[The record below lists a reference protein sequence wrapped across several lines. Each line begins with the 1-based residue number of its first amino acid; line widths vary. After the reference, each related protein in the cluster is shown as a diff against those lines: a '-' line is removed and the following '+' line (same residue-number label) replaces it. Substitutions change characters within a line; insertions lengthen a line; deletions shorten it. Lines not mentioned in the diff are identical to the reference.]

1 MSGGA
6 AGSGTPDGSAAGQR
20 PLVLV
25 AACNRLLG
33 DHPYHVVGRK
43 YVAAVRLAGALP
55 LVVPALRDD
64 EVDAALA
71 LADGVLLTGSPSNV
85 HPSHFGQPVHD
96 ASLPLDPER
105 DAWTLRLAPRALA
118 LGVPLLAICRGAQE
132 VNVALGG
139 TLHQAVHELPGR
151 ADHRADD
158 DEPADTQYA
167 PAHGAALAEGGLL
180 RQLLQAER
188 ITVNSLHGQ
197 AIDRLGQ
204 GLQVEALAE
213 DGTVE
218 AFRAPAAP
226 GFNLCLQ
233 WHPEWRAEDNP
244 VSRRLFAAFGEALAQ
259 RRARRSPAPRP
270 ATDASA

>member
-1 MSGGA
+1 MSGDAATSREPTGPA
-6 AGSGTPDGSAAGQR
+6 AGLR

-25 AACNRLLG
+25 PACNRQLG

-55 LVVPALRDD
+55 LVLPALRDD
-64 EVDAALA
+64 EIDAALEM
-71 LADGVLLTGSPSNV
+71 ADGVLLTGSPSNV
-85 HPSHFGQPVHD
+85 HPARFGQAVHD
-96 ASLPLDPER
+96 ESLPLDPER

-139 TLHQAVHELPGR
+139 TLHQAVQELPGR

-158 DEPADTQYA
+158 DDPAEAQYG
-167 PAHGAALAEGGLL
+167 PAHAAELVQGGLL
-180 RQLLQAER
+180 HQLLQAPR

-197 AIDRLGQ
+197 AVDRLGA
-204 GLQVEALAE
+204 GLQVEALAD

-244 VSRRLFAAFGEALAQ
+244 LSRRLFAAFGEAVARRHA
-259 RRARRSPAPRP
+259 RRAA
-270 ATDASA
+270 